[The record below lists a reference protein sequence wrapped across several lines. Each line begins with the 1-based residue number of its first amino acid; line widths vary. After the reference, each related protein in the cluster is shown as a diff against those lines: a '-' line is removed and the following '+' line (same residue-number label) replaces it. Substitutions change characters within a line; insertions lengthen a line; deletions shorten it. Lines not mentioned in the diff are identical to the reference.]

1 MAGEKPKKQPEMA
14 KLSGLNFFSH
24 NHTYFVMGI
33 LEMRGLFSIAL
44 IQKNQQS
51 IPRPQGVGYWRIA
64 LKGTIENAG
73 L

>member
-33 LEMRGLFSIAL
+33 LEMQGLFSIAL
-44 IQKNQQS
+44 IQKTNN
-51 IPRPQGVGYWRIA
+51 PPPGHKGVGYWRIA
-64 LKGTIENAG
+64 LKGTIENVG